1 MLENWKTILNKKL
14 KKGGL
19 SVCLT
24 KAFDTFYHSLM
35 LAKLSAYDFD
45 NNSLSFVQSS
55 LTKRFSRC
63 KAENEFNSWCEITTT
78 FK

>member
-1 MLENWKTILNKKL
+1 MIEKWKLIWNKKR
-14 KKGGL
+14 KKGAL
-19 SVCLT
+19 SFCLT

-35 LAKLSAYDFD
+35 LANLSAYYFD
-45 NNSLSFVQSS
+45 NNSLSFVQSL

-63 KAENEFNSWCEITTT
+63 KAGNEINSWREITTT

>member
-1 MLENWKTILNKKL
+1 MIEKWKLIWNKKR
-14 KKGGL
+14 KKGAL

-35 LAKLSAYDFD
+35 LANLSAYYFD
-45 NNSLSFVQSS
+45 NNSLSFVQSL

-63 KAENEFNSWCEITTT
+63 KAGNEINSWREITTT

>member
-1 MLENWKTILNKKL
+1 MIEKWKLILNKKR
-14 KKGGL
+14 KTGAF

-35 LAKLSAYDFD
+35 LAKLSAYYFD

-55 LTKRFSRC
+55 LTKRF
-63 KAENEFNSWCEITTT
+63 
-78 FK
+78 

>member
-1 MLENWKTILNKKL
+1 MIEKWKLILNKKR
-14 KKGGL
+14 KKGAL

-24 KAFDTFYHSLM
+24 KAFDTLYHSLM
-35 LAKLSAYDFD
+35 LLKLSAYYFD

-63 KAENEFNSWCEITTT
+63 MTENELNSWREIAAT